1 MAHTEQ
7 AISLGTKESDFL
19 QPSKWVTSWAHL
31 IQKCP
36 TLVGQDTT
44 EILDLA
50 CGTGRH
56 MKWLYEQGFSVLGVD
71 IDEDSLNKCRAFGQ
85 VLQFDLEQDAIESF
99 DESNLRNFGAQS
111 KQSLTPKMNASESNS
126 NANLNSKSIPWPLEG
141 QHFNGVIVTNYLWRP
156 LWPHILG
163 SLGVNGVLIYET
175 FSEGNETVG
184 RPRRPEFLLRTGELL
199 EICSN
204 LRIVAFE
211 EVFLEAPS
219 RFVQRIVAVKASKEV
234 SKPWI
239 YRATSR

>member
-1 MAHTEQ
+1 MAHIEH
-7 AISLGTKESDFL
+7 AISLGAKESNFL
-19 QPSKWVTSWAHL
+19 EPSEWVTRWAHL

-36 TLVGQDTT
+36 TLIDQDTT

-56 MKWLYEQGFSVLGVD
+56 MRWLSEQGYSVLGID
-71 IDEDSLNKCRAFGQ
+71 IDEDSLNKSRAFGQ
-85 VLQFDLEQDAIESF
+85 VLQFDLEQNAIESF
-99 DESNLRNFGAQS
+99 NDSNVQNFGVQS
-111 KQSLTPKMNASESNS
+111 KESFAPKMETSGSNS
-126 NANLNSKSIPWPLEG
+126 NPNLNSKSVPWPLEG

-156 LWPHILG
+156 LWPHVLG
-163 SLGVNGVLIYET
+163 SLGDNGVLIYET
-175 FSEGNETVG
+175 ISAGNETVG

-204 LRIVAFE
+204 LRIIAFE